1 MSNIQRGARVFE
13 TLRDRIV
20 FAEYLPG
27 QVLPIRELEKDL
39 GVSATPIREALLRL
53 AEEDLVRLVPNSSP
67 HVKELTF
74 YDLKDIFELRLILA
88 EPLVSLAVDRIDD
101 KGLAKIHELLKKISH
116 AKEPIDVMRLDAKLH
131 DALYEAT
138 ENRALAKVARSARD
152 QITRLW
158 LIVKNDKDV
167 FSAMVDDW
175 KNLYKALKDRNKAM
189 GVNIL
194 RNHVIKFIDR
204 VKDSIGDYR

>member
-1 MSNIQRGARVFE
+1 MNNIQRSARVFE
-13 TLRDRIV
+13 ILRDRIV

-53 AEEDLVRLVPNSSP
+53 AEEDLVRLVPNSSA
-67 HVKELTF
+67 HVKEITF

-88 EPLVSLAVDRIDD
+88 EPLASLAVERIDD

-116 AKEPIDVMRLDAKLH
+116 AKEPIDVIRLDAKLH
-131 DALYEAT
+131 DALYEAAG
-138 ENRALAKVARSARD
+138 NHALAKVARSARD

-175 KNLYKALKDRNKAM
+175 ADLYSALKDRDRNKCAD
-189 GVNIL
+189 VL
-194 RNHVIKFIDR
+194 RKHVIKFIDK
-204 VKDSIGDYR
+204 VKDSIGNHR